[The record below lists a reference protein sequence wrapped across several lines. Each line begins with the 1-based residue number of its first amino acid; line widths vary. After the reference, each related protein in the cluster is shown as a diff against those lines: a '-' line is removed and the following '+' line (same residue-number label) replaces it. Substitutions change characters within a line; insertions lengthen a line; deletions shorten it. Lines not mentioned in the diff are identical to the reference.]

1 MILKW
6 GDIMYT
12 LSWHQGGEK
21 NVHQAHN
28 RREPHAAGKDSSIDS
43 RLTPNNIILIDIPIR
58 EAYHK
63 LFDKSVSEY
72 NNRTRASRQIGDYYT
87 YIGKSN
93 KQQAYEAIVQLGSKA
108 EGSPDK
114 AVEAYKMYVAD
125 WHRRNPNMVLIGAY
139 IHCDEDGAVHLHID
153 YIPVAECNR
162 GMRIQNSLTRALAN
176 QGFKTQ
182 NQDGKQITAQIQWE
196 QSERDCMREICR
208 ELSIDLYKQ
217 GIGRKRHLTV
227 KEYKDCQD
235 MIKES
240 KAELTT
246 IEHDKIIADFDKME
260 LEQSIRIIESKN
272 QKLHQEYKNLQQQMQ
287 QIKTEISSIKSD
299 KEIYSFDKQALL
311 MENKKL
317 RETKNGL
324 QSQIEKLQSE
334 SKELKQ
340 QIEQQITRMEERIKD
355 KKETYDFLEKA
366 VSERQDCCA
375 SLNSKI
381 DDLGEIYENQFEEI
395 DRALQIVNILQQ
407 EEPIYYDE
415 LQKRIDIPITNISEF
430 NYDDE
435 EIEL

>member
-63 LFDKSVSEY
+63 LFDGSVSEY
-72 NNRTRASRQIGDYYT
+72 NSRTRASRQIGDYYT

-93 KQQAYEAIVQLGSKA
+93 KQQAYEAVIQLGSKA
-108 EGSPDK
+108 EGSPEK
-114 AVEAYKMYVAD
+114 AIEAYKRYIAD
-125 WHRRNPNMVLIGAY
+125 WKRRNPNMLLIGAY

-153 YIPVAECNR
+153 YIPVAACNR
-162 GMRIQNSLTRALAN
+162 GMKIQNSLTRALAN

-182 NQDGKQITAQIQWE
+182 NLEGKQVTAQIQWE

-208 ELSIDLYKQ
+208 ELGIDLHKQ
-217 GIGRKRHLTV
+217 GVGRKRHLTV

-235 MIKES
+235 MIKEA
-240 KAELTT
+240 KAELTN

-260 LEQSIRIIESKN
+260 LEQSIRIIETKN

-317 RETKNGL
+317 RETKHGL

-340 QIEQQITRMEERIKD
+340 QIKQQMTRMEEKIKN
-355 KKETYDFLEKA
+355 KKETYDFWEKA
-366 VSERQDCCA
+366 VSEKQDCCA
-375 SLNSKI
+375 LLNSKI